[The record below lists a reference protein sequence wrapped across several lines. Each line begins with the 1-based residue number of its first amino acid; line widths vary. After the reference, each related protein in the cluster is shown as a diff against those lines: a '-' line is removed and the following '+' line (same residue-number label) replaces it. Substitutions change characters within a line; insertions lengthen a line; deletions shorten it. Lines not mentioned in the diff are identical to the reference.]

1 MSEIFKYVD
10 RKTYRN
16 YMELMQTLVAL
27 GFNNEFDNSLIMRE
41 LSKRVENIWKTT
53 GISGGVYVTTLCG
66 MCPNDGLYLRVTLT
80 SSSRNSVQE
89 TISLIEREDGS
100 LALATNVL
108 QENQLA
114 SWHDIPTIPTWF
126 SQVEVDGV
134 DHAFKAWATTK
145 DNIIPP
151 MPAAIKALMHSLAP
165 KGFLNQCRVDLT
177 YHIAKKISAAI
188 FLAGKQVATLE
199 FPLEGDKISDSPIK

>member
-10 RKTYRN
+10 RKTFRN
-16 YMELMQTLVAL
+16 YMELMQTLVSL

-53 GISGGVYVTTLCG
+53 GISGGVYVTTLCE
-66 MCPNDGLYLRVTLT
+66 MCPSDGIYLKVTLT
-80 SSSRNSVQE
+80 SSSRTSVQE

-114 SWHDIPTIPTWF
+114 GWYDIPAIPTWF

-134 DHAFKAWATTK
+134 DHAFKSWATTK

-165 KGFLNQCRVDLT
+165 KGYLNQCRADLT
-177 YHIAKKISAAI
+177 YHIAKKIEAVI